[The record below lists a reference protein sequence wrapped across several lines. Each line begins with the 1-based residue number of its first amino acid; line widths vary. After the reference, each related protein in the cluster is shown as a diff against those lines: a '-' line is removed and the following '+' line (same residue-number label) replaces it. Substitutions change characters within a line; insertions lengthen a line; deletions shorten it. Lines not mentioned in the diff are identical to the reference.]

1 MFKSKIEFQCDLI
14 DQNAQAF
21 DQFRSE
27 QKGLIGEM
35 IWNFADFMTQ
45 QQITRVVGNK
55 KGIFTRQRQPKA
67 SAKELRKRY
76 WKLAQEIDHFS
87 NPSP

>member
-1 MFKSKIEFQCDLI
+1 MI
-14 DQNAQAF
+14 DQHAQAF
-21 DQFRSE
+21 DQFRRE
-27 QKGLIGEM
+27 RNGFIGEM

-55 KGIFTRQRQPKA
+55 KGIFTRQRQPKN

-76 WKLAQEIDHFS
+76 WKLAKEIDQYQCP
-87 NPSP
+87 NQNL